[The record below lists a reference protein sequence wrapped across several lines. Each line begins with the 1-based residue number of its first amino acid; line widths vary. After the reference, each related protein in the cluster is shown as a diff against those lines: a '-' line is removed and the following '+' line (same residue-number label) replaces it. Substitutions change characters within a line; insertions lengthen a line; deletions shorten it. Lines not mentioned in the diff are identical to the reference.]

1 MCKATDFRRLL
12 LRFTYLTAEI
22 SESSVHYFLML
33 NEKQFRDRAVRELRE
48 IAKLVQSLA
57 TDRYLY
63 RKLESEIISPNSEL
77 AHSSNPY
84 LLLIRGAYTD
94 AATMRLRRLFASDA
108 NLSLRRL
115 IGQISDYPEMMH
127 DRLTGK
133 ELAHDLA
140 EIDRLGA
147 ILKQQIEPHFS
158 NHERTPAA
166 LDTANREL
174 DRAID
179 LLRDCV
185 KRYYWI
191 VSDAYIDVDPVPAAD
206 ALAIFQ
212 KAWIESK

>member
-1 MCKATDFRRLL
+1 
-12 LRFTYLTAEI
+12 
-22 SESSVHYFLML
+22 ML

-57 TDRYLY
+57 TDRDLY
-63 RKLESEIISPNSEL
+63 RKLESEVIACNSEL

-84 LLLIRGAYTD
+84 LLMIRGSYTD
-94 AATMRLRRLFASDA
+94 AATMRLRRLFAPEA

-115 IGQISDYPEMMH
+115 VGQMSEYPEMLH
-127 DRLTGK
+127 DKLTGK

-140 EIDRLGA
+140 ELDKSGA
-147 ILKQQIEPHFS
+147 TLKQEIDPHFS

-166 LDTANREL
+166 LDNANREL

-191 VSDAYIDVDPVPAAD
+191 ICDSYIDVDPAPSAD
-206 ALAIFQ
+206 ALAVFQ
-212 KAWIESK
+212 RPWIESK

>member
-1 MCKATDFRRLL
+1 
-12 LRFTYLTAEI
+12 
-22 SESSVHYFLML
+22 ML

-48 IAKLVQSLA
+48 IGKLVQSLA
-57 TDRYLY
+57 TDRDLY
-63 RKLESEIISPNSEL
+63 RKLESEVIAANSAL
-77 AHSSNPY
+77 THSSNPY
-84 LLLIRGAYTD
+84 LFMVRGSYTD
-94 AATMRLRRLFASDA
+94 ATTMRLRRLFAPDA

-115 IGQISDYPEMMH
+115 IGQVSEYPEMLH

-133 ELAHDLA
+133 ELARDLA
-140 EIDRLGA
+140 EIDKLGT
-147 ILKQQIEPHFS
+147 ILKEQIEPHFS
-158 NHERTPAA
+158 THERTSAA